1 MIPATLNQQLL
12 LCIIVF
18 IGNPEK
24 IHGMIGVI
32 GISYKTAPIE
42 IREKFSFSKSEIA
55 TFSEVLQQETE
66 IADLVLVSTCNRTE
80 IYFSQDKHDNQ
91 TAFELL
97 YETVKKFK
105 GVTDHCWHYFY
116 HRANAGAVRHLFEV
130 VSGLDSLII
139 GEDQIIGQVK
149 EAYITCTELALTDAV
164 LMRLFQKSFEAGKR
178 VRTETGIK
186 LGITSVSSAAVEM
199 CTCLLNGVSDKSVLL
214 VGTGETGSLAL
225 QNIVKKGVERVTVT
239 NRTFEKAEKTAA
251 KYNGTAIPFETFGD
265 SLTDNDIVMIATSA
279 TEPLITREMVSKS
292 MRLRNNKQQ
301 VYVDLSVPR
310 NIEKSVA
317 ELENVS
323 VLGVDDL
330 QEIVRQTT
338 EKKKESAE
346 KARLIL
352 DEVVADFNEWLASR
366 SLRPA
371 INAITTNL
379 QAINQE
385 ELTTYRKVNTPEMQE
400 IVDDYARHLTQR
412 YTRLLIKNLK
422 DLTDNG
428 KNIDSLK
435 IINDLFKF
443 ETNICR

>member
-1 MIPATLNQQLL
+1 LFW
-12 LCIIVF
+12 VS
-18 IGNPEK
+18 NPDK
-24 IHGMIGVI
+24 DLFMIGVI
-32 GISYKTAPIE
+32 GISYKTAPLE
-42 IREKFSFSKSEIA
+42 IRERFSFSKDEIVP
-55 TFSEVLQQETE
+55 FSELIQQETE
-66 IADLVLVSTCNRTE
+66 ISDLVLISTCNRTE
-80 IYFSQDKHDNQ
+80 IYFSQDRHDNQ
-91 TAFELL
+91 TAFELV
-97 YETVKKFK
+97 YEVIKKFK

-130 VSGLDSLII
+130 SSGLDSQII

-199 CTCLLNGVSDKSVLL
+199 CACLLNGLNDKSVLMI
-214 VGTGETGSLAL
+214 GAGETGNLAL
-225 QNIVKKGVERVTVT
+225 QYIHKKGVKQIAVS
-239 NRTFEKAEKTAA
+239 NRTAEKAEKTAA
-251 KYNGTAIPFETFGD
+251 KYNGQTIPFD
-265 SLTDNDIVMIATSA
+265 SVEKYLHGYDIVMIATSA
-279 TEPLITREMVSKS
+279 PNPVITAEMVRQIQQIRPNHK
-292 MRLRNNKQQ
+292 Q

-310 NIEKSVA
+310 NIESAVG
-317 ELENVS
+317 ELENIDL
-323 VLGVDDL
+323 LGVDNL

-346 KARLIL
+346 QAKLIIG
-352 DEVVADFNEWLASR
+352 EVVADFNEWLASR

-371 INAITTNL
+371 INTITTNL
-379 QAINQE
+379 QNINQE
-385 ELTTYRKVNTPEMQE
+385 ELTTYRKLNTPEMQE
-400 IVDDYARHLTQR
+400 IVDDYAKHLTQR

-443 ETNICR
+443 D

>member
-1 MIPATLNQQLL
+1 
-12 LCIIVF
+12 
-18 IGNPEK
+18 
-24 IHGMIGVI
+24 MIGVI
-32 GISYKTAPIE
+32 GISYKTAPLE
-42 IREKFSFSKSEIA
+42 IREKFSFAKTDIVP
-55 TFSEVLQQETE
+55 FSELLQQETE
-66 IADLVLVSTCNRTE
+66 IADLVLISTCNRTE

-91 TAFELL
+91 TAFELI
-97 YETVKKFK
+97 YEMIKKFK
-105 GVTDHCWHYFY
+105 GVNDHCWHYFY

-130 VSGLDSLII
+130 SSGLDSLII

-199 CTCLLNGVSDKSVLL
+199 CACLLNGVSDKSVLL
-214 VGTGETGSLAL
+214 VGTGETGNLAL
-225 QNIVKKGVERVTVT
+225 QNISKKGVGRVTVT
-239 NRTFEKAEKTAA
+239 NRTFEKAERTAG
-251 KYNGTAIPFETFGD
+251 KYNGVAVPFENFAD
-265 SLTDNDIVMIATSA
+265 SLPDNDIVMIATSA
-279 TEPLITREMVSKS
+279 PNPLITREMVMKS
-292 MRLRNNKQQ
+292 LESRNNKAQ
-301 VYVDLSVPR
+301 VYIDLSVPR
-310 NIEKSVA
+310 NIEQSVA
-317 ELENVS
+317 DLENIN

-330 QEIVRQTT
+330 QEIVKQTT

-346 KARLIL
+346 KAKIII
-352 DEVVADFNEWLASR
+352 DDVVADFNEWLASR

-371 INAITTNL
+371 INTITTNL
-379 QAINQE
+379 QTINLE
-385 ELTTYRKVNTPEMQE
+385 ELSSYRKLNTPEMQE
-400 IVDDYARHLTQR
+400 IVDDYAKHLTQR

-443 ETNICR
+443 D

>member
-1 MIPATLNQQLL
+1 
-12 LCIIVF
+12 
-18 IGNPEK
+18 
-24 IHGMIGVI
+24 MIGVI
-32 GISYKTAPIE
+32 GISYKTAPLE
-42 IREKFSFSKSEIA
+42 IREKFSFSKDEIVP
-55 TFSEVLQQETE
+55 FSELLQQETE
-66 IADLVLVSTCNRTE
+66 IADLVLISTCNRTE

-91 TAFELL
+91 TAFELM
-97 YETVKKFK
+97 YEVIKKFK
-105 GVTDHCWHYFY
+105 GITDHCWHYFY
-116 HRANAGAVRHLFEV
+116 HRSNAGAVRHLFEV
-130 VSGLDSLII
+130 SSGLDSLII

-199 CTCLLNGVSDKSVLL
+199 CACLLNGVSDKSVLL
-214 VGTGETGSLAL
+214 IGAGETGNLAL
-225 QNIVKKGVERVTVT
+225 QNIHKKGVRHIGVT

-251 KYNGTAIPFETFGD
+251 KYNGTAIPFESFEKYLHGY
-265 SLTDNDIVMIATSA
+265 DIVMIATSA
-279 TEPLITREMVSKS
+279 TKPLITAEMI
-292 MRLRNNKQQ
+292 KQTLHIRPDHKQ
-301 VYVDLSVPR
+301 VFIDLSVPR
-310 NIEKSVA
+310 NIESAVA
-317 ELENVS
+317 EIENIE

-346 KARLIL
+346 LAKVIL

-371 INAITTNL
+371 INTITTNL
-379 QAINQE
+379 QSINQE

-400 IVDDYARHLTQR
+400 IVDDYAKHLTQR

-422 DLTDNG
+422 ELTDNG

-443 ETNICR
+443 A

>member
-1 MIPATLNQQLL
+1 
-12 LCIIVF
+12 
-18 IGNPEK
+18 
-24 IHGMIGVI
+24 MIGVI
-32 GISYKTAPIE
+32 GISYKTAPLE
-42 IREKFSFSKSEIA
+42 IRERFSFSKDEILP
-55 TFSEVLQQETE
+55 FSELIQQETE
-66 IADLVLVSTCNRTE
+66 IADLVLISTCNRTE
-80 IYFSQDKHDNQ
+80 IYFSQDRHDNQ
-91 TAFELL
+91 TAFELV
-97 YETVKKFK
+97 YEVVKKFK

-130 VSGLDSLII
+130 SSGLDSQII

-199 CTCLLNGVSDKSVLL
+199 CVCLLNGLSDKSVLMI
-214 VGTGETGSLAL
+214 GAGETGNLAL
-225 QNIVKKGVERVTVT
+225 QYIHKKGVRQIAVS
-239 NRTFEKAEKTAA
+239 NRTVERAEKIAEKYEGTTVPFDSFEK
-251 KYNGTAIPFETFGD
+251 YLHGY
-265 SLTDNDIVMIATSA
+265 DIVMIATAS
-279 TEPLITREMVSKS
+279 PNLVITTEMV
-292 MRLRNNKQQ
+292 KQVHQIRPNHKQ

-310 NIEKSVA
+310 NIESTVGQ
-317 ELENVS
+317 LENIEL
-323 VLGVDDL
+323 LGVDDL

-346 KARLIL
+346 KAKLII

-371 INAITTNL
+371 INTITTNL
-379 QAINQE
+379 QSINQE
-385 ELTTYRKVNTPEMQE
+385 ELTTYRKLNTPEMQE
-400 IVDDYARHLTQR
+400 IVDDYAKHLTQR

-443 ETNICR
+443 D

>member
-1 MIPATLNQQLL
+1 
-12 LCIIVF
+12 
-18 IGNPEK
+18 
-24 IHGMIGVI
+24 MIGVI

-42 IREKFSFSKSEIA
+42 IREKFSFSKNDIVP
-55 TFSEVLQQETE
+55 FSELLQQETG
-66 IADLVLVSTCNRTE
+66 IADLVLISTCNRTE
-80 IYFSQDKHDNQ
+80 IYFSQDRHDNQ
-91 TAFELL
+91 TAFELM
-97 YETVKKFK
+97 YEVIKKFK

-116 HRANAGAVRHLFEV
+116 HRSNAGAVRHLFEV
-130 VSGLDSLII
+130 SSGLDSLII

-149 EAYITCTELALTDAV
+149 EAYLTCTELALTDAV

-199 CTCLLNGVSDKSVLL
+199 CACLLNGVSDKSVLL
-214 VGTGETGSLAL
+214 IGTGETGNLAL
-225 QNIVKKGVERVTVT
+225 QNIVKRGIKKVSVT
-239 NRTFEKAEKTAA
+239 NRTNEKAEKTAA
-251 KYNGTAIPFETFGD
+251 KYNGTTVPFEEFGE
-265 SLTDNDIVMIATSA
+265 SLHENDIVMIATASQQ
-279 TEPLITREMVSKS
+279 PLITKEMVRESIS
-292 MRLRNNKQQ
+292 RRNKAPQ
-301 VYVDLSVPR
+301 VYIDLSVPR

-330 QEIVRQTT
+330 QEIVRQTA

-346 KARLIL
+346 KAQIIL
-352 DEVVADFNEWLASR
+352 DEVVSDFNEWLASR

-371 INAITTNL
+371 INTITTNF
-379 QAINQE
+379 QTINQE
-385 ELTTYRKVNTPEMQE
+385 ELSTYRKLNTPEMQE
-400 IVDDYARHLTQR
+400 IVDDYAQHLTQR

-422 DLTDNG
+422 NLTDNG

-443 ETNICR
+443 D